1 MALTFTTGNTFV
13 AGDVVTATKM
23 NAQVN
28 STTYAGALEVAKG
41 GTAGVTAAAART
53 NLDVPSNAEALLA
66 ANNLSDLASLATAK
80 VTLGVVAPI
89 KATAE
94 LVSTDTTLA
103 DITGMTVNVVSG
115 TTYTMTAHFCY
126 SWTGS
131 TGFGKFNLTGTATVS
146 SINGAYCGCTS
157 AAVPFGGVITSPLPV
172 LLSSVGSGSNGA
184 GLAIVTVTF
193 VCDGSGTLKWQF
205 AQANDAGTSTCLLGT
220 YMTVQAY

>member
-41 GTAGVTAAAART
+41 GTGSTTAAGART
-53 NLDVPSNAEALLA
+53 ALAVPSTSEALLA
-66 ANNLSDLASLATAK
+66 ANNFSDLADLATAK
-80 VTLGVVAPI
+80 ITLGVVAPI

-103 DITGMTVNVVSG
+103 DIAGMTVNVVSG
-115 TTYTMTAHFCY
+115 TTYTMTGYFCI
-126 SWTGS
+126 SWTSSGA
-131 TGFGKFNLTGTATVS
+131 GKLNLTGTATVS
-146 SINGAYCGCTS
+146 SINGAYQGVNTGGS
-157 AAVPFGGVITSPLPV
+157 ATGGVLTALPALISTVSP
-172 LLSSVGSGSNGA
+172 GGA
-184 GLAIVTVTF
+184 TGNGLAVVTLTF
-193 VCDGSGTLKWQF
+193 VCNGSGTLKWQF
-205 AQANDAGTSTCLLGT
+205 AQTNDAGTSTCLLGT